1 MQTMQT
7 LETTKSKRRYPSH
20 PMVGVGAIVFRE
32 DEVLLVKRGRQ
43 PGINKWSVPGGLVEV
58 GEPLKRAIE
67 REVLEETGIKVK
79 AQDIIA
85 VFDRI
90 ILDSHGN
97 VEYHYVLIDFICEPL
112 SHNNPICGDDSTASK
127 YVKIS
132 SLSSLELTEGTYEV
146 IKKALLKEKQPVFL
160 P

>member
-1 MQTMQT
+1 MQKMQTI
-7 LETTKSKRRYPSH
+7 ETAQSKRRYPLH
-20 PMVGVGAIVFRE
+20 PMVGVGAIVFRG

-58 GEPLKRAIE
+58 GEPLKTAIE
-67 REVLEETGIKVK
+67 REVLEETGIKVR

-90 ILDSHGN
+90 ILDSDGN

-112 SHNNPICGDDSTASK
+112 SNNDPICGDDSTASK

-132 SLSSLELTEGTYEV
+132 SLSNLDLTEGTHEV
-146 IKKALLKEKQPVFL
+146 INKAFSKERYPVLLP
-160 P
+160 